1 MIPYKKYAAVLLV
14 WVLIFMAYN
23 LHVYF
28 SRSNYS
34 PVALT
39 TKALE
44 GEALWLGNNCN
55 SCHQLYGL
63 GGYLGPDLTNVY
75 SLRNQNDAYIKAMMV
90 SAPLSMPQFNF
101 TEAEQD
107 ALLQY
112 LKEVDAT
119 GEYPSKNAQIHPNGW
134 IELHYK
140 DNSYGK

>member
-1 MIPYKKYAAVLLV
+1 
-14 WVLIFMAYN
+14 
-23 LHVYF
+23 
-28 SRSNYS
+28 
-34 PVALT
+34 
-39 TKALE
+39 
-44 GEALWLGNNCN
+44 
-55 SCHQLYGL
+55 L

-90 SAPLSMPQFNF
+90 SAPQSMPQFSF

-119 GEYPSKNAQIHPNGW
+119 GEYPIKNAQIQPNGW